1 MLAKI
6 YGALSFICLLA
17 APAAAE
23 GGLYITS
30 FVLILLVWGFY
41 KMFEKEEGRRKRKK
55 NRPR

>member
-6 YGALSFICLLA
+6 YGALSFICLFS

-23 GGLYITS
+23 GGMYITS

-41 KMFEKEEGRRKRKK
+41 KMFEKEEAI
-55 NRPR
+55 